1 MAFTTEPKPQI
12 SLQFL
17 FGLTAPAAP
26 ACWRHAQA
34 PQQEAAQFLQQAQQL
49 PQGRGDQQHQHS
61 RTFLRSPASTLSRS
75 CAELNALALVMSG
88 SAMDPAFLKTLG
100 PATQPGRTTL
110 SCMKSHSL
118 TIRLEADL
126 ERELEAA
133 CAETGRSRGEIV
145 RDALRR
151 QLQLM
156 RFERLRRQALPF
168 GEAAGWLTDDDVFA
182 AVS

>member
-1 MAFTTEPKPQI
+1 MY
-12 SLQFL
+12 
-17 FGLTAPAAP
+17 
-26 ACWRHAQA
+26 
-34 PQQEAAQFLQQAQQL
+34 
-49 PQGRGDQQHQHS
+49 
-61 RTFLRSPASTLSRS
+61 
-75 CAELNALALVMSG
+75 
-88 SAMDPAFLKTLG
+88 
-100 PATQPGRTTL
+100 
-110 SCMKSHSL
+110 CMKSHSL

-182 AVS
+182 ALS